1 MGETWNM
8 TYPKT
13 KFLSSCE
20 PVKLDVLPKFS
31 DALGIGEKSSFPKEE
46 IETKGDESPVN
57 PEGSKADSVL
67 S

>member
-31 DALGIGEKSSFPKEE
+31 DGLGIGEKSSFPKEE